1 MKDSTILCIVAI
13 VCITILEVVNAFT
26 MKIDGNVISLI
37 IGSIVFVATKKYYE
51 ARYFGKKKK

>member
-13 VCITILEVVNAFT
+13 VCITTLEVVNAFT

-37 IGSIVFVATKKYYE
+37 IGSIVFVATKKYYGAKLRE
-51 ARYFGKKKK
+51 KEKT